1 MPYYEGRGPV
11 EDDGAL
17 GSKTLL
23 LEFAGHLTSARWHK
37 RMIVIF
43 EAMQRE

>member
-1 MPYYEGRGPV
+1 M

-17 GSKTLL
+17 SSKPLI
-23 LEFAGHLTSARWHK
+23 LEFAGHLASARWHK

-43 EAMQRE
+43 EAMRRE